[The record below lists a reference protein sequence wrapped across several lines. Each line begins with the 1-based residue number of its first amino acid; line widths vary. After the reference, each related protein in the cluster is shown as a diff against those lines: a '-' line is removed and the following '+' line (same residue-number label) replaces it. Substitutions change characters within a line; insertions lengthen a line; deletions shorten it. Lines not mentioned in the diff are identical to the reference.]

1 MSNRKQSVV
10 LDGQNSSWSNGH
22 AGGPQGSILG
32 PLLFLIY
39 ITDLANDLS
48 SADDTSLFSV
58 VHDVNAS
65 ARGLNVT
72 SKRLISFD
80 PDQSKPARKIP
91 LVVK

>member
-10 LDGQNSSWSNGH
+10 LDWQNSSWANGH
-22 AGGPQGSILG
+22 AGGPQGFILE

-39 ITDLANDLS
+39 ITDLVNDLS
-48 SADDTSLFSV
+48 SADNTSLFSV

-80 PDQSKPARKIP
+80 PDQSKQARKIP

>member
-22 AGGPQGSILG
+22 AGGPQGFILG

-48 SADDTSLFSV
+48 SADDTSLFLV
-58 VHDVNAS
+58 VHDVHAS

-72 SKRLISFD
+72 
-80 PDQSKPARKIP
+80 
-91 LVVK
+91 

>member
-1 MSNRKQSVV
+1 MTYILSDFMSNRKQSVV

-48 SADDTSLFSV
+48 SAD
-58 VHDVNAS
+58 VH
-65 ARGLNVT
+65 LY
-72 SKRLISFD
+72 F
-80 PDQSKPARKIP
+80 Q
-91 LVVK
+91 